1 MINLMRFMGLA
12 IILVLESAQRFMT
25 HSNVSDYYIGAIL
38 LLT

>member
-25 HSNVSDYYIGAIL
+25 HSNVSDYIGAIL